1 MDRWTRLSLVSAVC
15 GGALGSAMALIYALI
30 RVDPVVVTLELMLA
44 GAALGWLGTFG
55 VMIQWNLN
63 RETRE
68 RKEWKSFRRR

>member
-1 MDRWTRLSLVSAVC
+1 
-15 GGALGSAMALIYALI
+15 MALIYALI